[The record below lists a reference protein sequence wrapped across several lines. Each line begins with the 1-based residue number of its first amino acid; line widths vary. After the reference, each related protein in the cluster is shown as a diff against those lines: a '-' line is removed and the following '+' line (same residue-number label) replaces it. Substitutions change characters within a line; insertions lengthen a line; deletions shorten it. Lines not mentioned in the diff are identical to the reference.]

1 MPIQG
6 DQELSRTTDSQAMR
20 KVFQKLL
27 RQLRHQE
34 SEKGLV
40 EEKTRRN
47 IIQNFIE
54 TEDF

>member
-1 MPIQG
+1 MSTQ
-6 DQELSRTTDSQAMR
+6 DTQELNRMTDNEAMR

-40 EEKTRRN
+40 EDKTRRN
-47 IIQNFIE
+47 IIQNFLE

>member
-1 MPIQG
+1 VPIQG